1 MEPVR
6 NYRASYTYVGL
17 CTYVR
22 SSKRGVATGFLLLL
36 LIKVVQRELPKDT
49 GCRSPLSHRWR
60 RRCRSQPH
68 SLQQWA
74 RKGEGE
80 KGREWVVRTEW
91 ERGGKG
97 GRGTQRR
104 GSTANRPPLAPVHT
118 PRDLPVTVPL
128 LRGGELEGLLERGRS
143 PSGGDPRATA
153 TCSPAV
159 PCLGKTRRPPRPLTR
174 QRQRRMRHDVFLL
187 TWAARAA
194 PRESQALG
202 AHQRRRLAR
211 TRRARRAL
219 EPKRVRVRAASTRGR
234 RCRRCRHR
242 RRRRRRRRR
251 CRPRHRCP
259 RGLRRRRRR
268 PGRPRRRRRRPRP
281 VILLAWSVFLLA

>member
-49 GCRSPLSHRWR
+49 GCRSPLSHRRR
-60 RRCRSQPH
+60 RRCRFQLH

-91 ERGGKG
+91 ERGGGKG

-118 PRDLPVTVPL
+118 PRDLPVTVPI
-128 LRGGELEGLLERGRS
+128 LRGEELEGLLERGRIV
-143 PSGGDPRATA
+143 PRGVILAPLPRARQQ
-153 TCSPAV
+153 CLV
-159 PCLGKTRRPPRPLTR
+159 LGKL
-174 QRQRRMRHDVFLL
+174 V
-187 TWAARAA
+187 
-194 PRESQALG
+194 G
-202 AHQRRRLAR
+202 
-211 TRRARRAL
+211 
-219 EPKRVRVRAASTRGR
+219 
-234 RCRRCRHR
+234 
-242 RRRRRRRRR
+242 
-251 CRPRHRCP
+251 
-259 RGLRRRRRR
+259 
-268 PGRPRRRRRRPRP
+268 
-281 VILLAWSVFLLA
+281 LLAP